1 MSMADKKQKEQDAP
15 VKNGKDKMEIEITR
29 YKGIVTAFN
38 SPRTL
43 AKLIIVTSL
52 ILVLVFFGISVI
64 ALVIKNYYPYK
75 TVNSNEYGATIIE
88 NEDNEVI
95 YWLFNTAD
103 LWANSGIHVKKGD
116 VISVRASGAFHSSI
130 HHLVED
136 ADSNRMRRN
145 WVKPVGGPNQSPP
158 TDREKSR
165 SSYRISSEQ
174 EFNTLLM
181 QVIPES
187 VELRDGNGNWTIKNA
202 CYLDGRKKE
211 TKNNNQ
217 TIDHNLSIYPD
228 IYAIGAERD
237 KITIR
242 SDGVLHFAVN
252 DIALTR
258 DIILQMKEKVY
269 INPFYP
275 YKDTSKLG
283 IGYFPLPNKKDT
295 NLLNDLLEG
304 MRKIGFYGNIN
315 DTMNIGCKSN
325 KKKEWNSDYRKL
337 YEIFK
342 QYSVNDTT
350 FVKKHYTELDYYLIR
365 NFVDAWFVDNAGSYL
380 IVIERKKQ

>member
-130 HHLVED
+130 HHLVNE
-136 ADSNRMRRN
+136 AKTNKMERK
-145 WVKPVGGPNQSPP
+145 WVKPMGGPNQSPP